1 MPINTEPTGPNLGAM
16 ERANYINQQV
26 AAEEKAEQDEQQA
39 ALQDLITGAGEMVDD
54 IDKTLNQFGTK
65 EEREAYTKPRSE
77 KDPKDYS
84 LADTGAEIGAA
95 VKSGGIKTID
105 SILTLPERLY
115 DAARGEDIDP
125 SKGYTPDWDPLKNVE
140 DPIVKTWWGK
150 FTEGVV
156 HYGTLAVPAGLTA
169 GAAGIPTAGGL
180 ATSGLV
186 ALTTTYT
193 DGDSLSAEIVEKAP
207 FMDVVL
213 GPFATE
219 DTDHPLFK
227 KFKNVMEEMYLEKGL
242 DTLIGIIWNRA
253 GNLPKGD
260 DIAAKRK
267 ANVDAQIKEAGQQEF
282 VEERILSID
291 RQLGGEVIDVD
302 TIPDKP
308 EIKGSTTSGVLK
320 DSVTPK
326 PKDQTK
332 KLLTEFRGH
341 KNKPFADPWQGS
353 PTSTAT
359 PAEIHTQLNRI
370 DTDPSAKGGST
381 DSPLT
386 AAQLHRMSTENGM
399 PIEELEKMGKEL
411 FTDARLQ
418 EIKAEAKAANKSFR
432 EYFEPAYQRYKEMMG
447 RNWQEMSADE
457 FWGPLEELSKD
468 KLSGYEIW
476 AAGENLLAA
485 DLVNSALFKNLRD
498 HALAAREINN
508 FGDVF
513 AVDGPMK
520 KIGDKLVIGLGNVKK
535 SRYLWG
541 VMGRKMRKG
550 MTVSDAD
557 VAKRLADIHGETK
570 ASVELMNKFMKE
582 SESKELANGILEIF
596 SQADDIQT
604 WMDLDSYMR
613 KLLRGGEIKGKTR
626 TGQIIRD
633 MQNLLIHSRLSS
645 PKTPQRALWGTGF
658 NAYLTQF
665 ETLLGAGI
673 RAGRTGDTKAARI
686 QLAKFKR
693 MGEVLPEAW
702 DTMISKM
709 NSYFS
714 SDVTTIKNRYSTRNH
729 KDFDWKVYD
738 AWTEQRGSQ
747 ADKLASGFAHI
758 LDKIQ
763 KSNIAGWSSRT
774 LAAADDAH
782 AVIQS
787 RARARELAFIDALE
801 KEARNEISEVTPEVL
816 KKAEDHYY
824 SKLLDENGDIDTT
837 KDAFLDYQFKESTLM
852 NGLGD
857 RLETLQSAFNRFPQL
872 VPFFNFIRPSIND
885 LILDTKRMPVI
896 SLLHKEMRSVFMAK
910 PDNIKHLSK
919 YGITNVDELRNAQQM
934 WQGRLITGTIFT
946 KLFVDKY
953 LTGELSGDGPAD
965 TTLRK
970 SLEDAGWQRNKM
982 WFGEVGVNLDLL
994 EPFNTLGKA
1003 VADIG
1008 DNMYLMGPEWADQRF
1023 QTIPLIVAGSITN
1036 KSMMTG
1042 LNQMV
1047 DVFKMRPGQI
1057 QKIIGGIAND
1067 AFPLAGA
1074 RNALGRTINPY
1085 MRELNSDMWNTI
1097 RNRNLSSEYLAKDP
1111 LPKKYN
1117 IINGDPAGSKY
1128 PLLRMLDAVTPFA
1141 VTTGNTRAVWL
1152 LKQSNFDERTSTLS
1166 APSVNGIRLSLRDE
1180 NEVRSKFQK
1189 AIGDSRVN
1197 GKSLEDRLI
1206 ALSKKKQ
1213 TINSI
1218 NTMHT
1223 DMRQGN
1229 FGKDPG
1235 KAYWHNKQIK
1245 QLFEEHRQLGW
1256 SSLMSDPEVQALY
1269 EEAISIKQ
1277 DEAATLQST
1286 SEFIEQ
1292 LTDPRRN
1299 H

>member
-16 ERANYINQQV
+16 ERANYIEQQV
-26 AAEEKAEQDEQQA
+26 AAEEKAEQEEQQA
-39 ALQDLITGAGEMVDD
+39 ALQDLITEAGDAVAD
-54 IDKTLNQFGTK
+54 IDETLNKFGTK
-65 EEREAYTKPRSE
+65 EERETYTKPRLE

-84 LADTGAEIGAA
+84 LSDTADEYSAAIQKGAIGA
-95 VKSGGIKTID
+95 ID

-115 DAARGEDIDP
+115 DAARGQDIDP

-140 DPIVKTWWGK
+140 DPIVRTWWGK

-156 HYGTLAVPAGLTA
+156 HYGTLGVPAAAVA
-169 GAAGIPTAGGL
+169 GVAGVPAAGGL
-180 ATSGLV
+180 ATTGLV
-186 ALTTTYT
+186 AATSTYT

-213 GPFATE
+213 GPFATK

-227 KFKNVMEEMYLEKGL
+227 KFKNILEEMYLEKGL
-242 DTLIGIIWNRA
+242 DTLIGVIWNRA

-260 DIAAKRK
+260 EVAAARK
-267 ANVDAQIKEAGQQEF
+267 ANVDAQIKEAGQQEL

-291 RQLGGEVIDVD
+291 RQLGGETVDVD
-302 TIPDKP
+302 VVPDKP
-308 EIKGSTTSGVLK
+308 DITGTTTAGALPEGT
-320 DSVTPK
+320 TPK
-326 PKDQTK
+326 PKQPT
-332 KLLTEFRGH
+332 TEFRGH

-353 PTSTAT
+353 PTSTAP
-359 PAEIHTQLNRI
+359 PAEIHRQLNQI

-457 FWGPLEELSKD
+457 FWGPLEALSKD

-520 KIGDKLVIGLGNVKK
+520 KIADKLVIGLGNVKK

-596 SQADDIQT
+596 SQADEIQT
-604 WMDLDSYMR
+604 WMDLDAYMR

-633 MQNLLIHSRLSS
+633 MQGILIHSRLSS
-645 PKTPQRALWGTGF
+645 PKTPQRALWGTGY

-673 RAGRTGDTKAARI
+673 RAGRTGDARAARI

-693 MGEVLPEAW
+693 MAEVLPEAW

-738 AWTEQRGSQ
+738 AWTEQRGNFS
-747 ADKLASGFAHI
+747 DKLASGFAHI

-763 KSNIAGWSSRT
+763 MSNIAGWSSRA

-816 KKAEDHYY
+816 QKAEKHYY

-885 LILDTKRMPVI
+885 FILDTKRMPGI
-896 SLLHKEMRSVFMAK
+896 QLLHKEMRSVFMAK
-910 PDNIKHLSK
+910 PDNIKDLAK

-953 LTGELSGDGPAD
+953 LAGELSGDGPAD
-965 TTLRK
+965 TTIRK
-970 SLEDAGWQRNKM
+970 SWEDAGWQRNKM
-982 WFGEVGVNLDLL
+982 WFGDLGVNVDLL

-1008 DNMYLMGPEWADQRF
+1008 DNMYLMGPEWADQRL

-1047 DVFKMRPGQI
+1047 DVFKMRPGQLE
-1057 QKIIGGIAND
+1057 KIVGGIAND
-1067 AFPLAGA
+1067 FVPLAGA

-1085 MRELNSDMWNTI
+1085 MRELGNDITDTV

-1111 LPKKYN
+1111 LPKKWN
-1117 IINGDPAGSKY
+1117 IINGDPAGSRY

-1141 VTTGNTRAVWL
+1141 VTTGNTKAVWL
-1152 LKQSNFDERTSTLS
+1152 LKQSNYDERTSTLS
-1166 APSVNGIRLSLRDE
+1166 APSFNGIRLSLRDE

-1256 SSLMSDPEVQALY
+1256 SSIINDPEIQALY

-1277 DEAATLQST
+1277 DEATTLQST

-1292 LTDPRRN
+1292 HTDPRRN

>member
-16 ERANYINQQV
+16 ERANYIEQQV
-26 AAEEKAEQDEQQA
+26 AAEEKAEQEEQQA
-39 ALQDLITGAGEMVDD
+39 ALQDLITEAGDAVAD
-54 IDKTLNQFGTK
+54 IDETLNKFGTK
-65 EEREAYTKPRSE
+65 EERQEFYKTRLE
-77 KDPKDYS
+77 KDPKDYN
-84 LADTGAEIGAA
+84 LADAGEEYGAAIQKGAIGA
-95 VKSGGIKTID
+95 ID

-115 DAARGEDIDP
+115 DAARGQDIDP

-140 DPIVKTWWGK
+140 DPIVRTWWGK

-156 HYGTLAVPAGLTA
+156 HYGTLGVPAAAVA
-169 GAAGIPTAGGL
+169 GVAGVPAAGGL
-180 ATSGLV
+180 ATTGLV
-186 ALTTTYT
+186 AATSTYT

-213 GPFATE
+213 GPFATK

-227 KFKNVMEEMYLEKGL
+227 KFKNILEEMYLEKGL
-242 DTLIGIIWNRA
+242 DTLIGVIWNRA

-260 DIAAKRK
+260 EVAAARK
-267 ANVDAQIKEAGQQEF
+267 ANVDAQIKEAGQQEL

-291 RQLGGEVIDVD
+291 RQLGGETVDVD
-302 TIPDKP
+302 VVPDKP
-308 EIKGSTTSGVLK
+308 DITGTTTAGALPEGT
-320 DSVTPK
+320 TPK
-326 PKDQTK
+326 PKQPT
-332 KLLTEFRGH
+332 TEFRGH

-353 PTSTAT
+353 PTSTAP
-359 PAEIHTQLNRI
+359 PAEIHRQLNQI

-457 FWGPLEELSKD
+457 FWGPLEALSKD

-520 KIGDKLVIGLGNVKK
+520 KIADKLVIGLGNVKK

-557 VAKRLADIHGETK
+557 IAKRLADIHGETK

-596 SQADDIQT
+596 SQADEIQT
-604 WMDLDSYMR
+604 WMDLDAYMR
-613 KLLRGGEIKGKTR
+613 KLLRGGEIKGKTK
-626 TGQIIRD
+626 TGQIIKD
-633 MQNLLIHSRLSS
+633 MQGILIHSRLSS
-645 PKTPQRALWGTGF
+645 PKTAQRALWGTGF
-658 NAYLTQF
+658 NSYLTQF

-673 RAGRTGDTKAARI
+673 RAGRTGDTKSLRI

-693 MGEVLPEAW
+693 MHEVLPEAW
-702 DTMISKM
+702 DTMMHKL
-709 NSYFS
+709 NSYFQ
-714 SDVTTIKNRYSTRNH
+714 SDVTSIKNRYSTRNY
-729 KDFDWKVYD
+729 KEFDWKVYD
-738 AWTEQRGSQ
+738 AWTEQRGSF
-747 ADKLASGFAHI
+747 ADKISTGFGHLLSNI
-758 LDKIQ
+758 E
-763 KSNIAGWSSRT
+763 KSNFMGYSSRV

-816 KKAEDHYY
+816 QKAENHYY

-852 NGLGD
+852 TGLGD
-857 RLETLQSAFNRFPQL
+857 RMEALQGAFNRFPAL
-872 VPFFNFIRPSIND
+872 MPFFNFIRPSIND
-885 LILDTKRMPVI
+885 FLLDTKRFPVTAA
-896 SLLHKEMRSVFMAK
+896 LHKEAWSILRAK
-910 PDNIKHLSK
+910 PGDIKNLK
-919 YGITNVDELRNAQQM
+919 NYGIGTVDELRSAQQM
-934 WQGRLITGTIFT
+934 WQGRLVLGTIFT
-946 KLFVDKY
+946 KFFVDKY
-953 LTGELSGDGPAD
+953 VEGNLAGDGPAD
-965 TTLRK
+965 TTIRK
-970 SLEDAGWQRNKM
+970 SWEDANWQRNKI
-982 WFGEVGVNLDLL
+982 WFGDVGINLDLL
-994 EPFNTLGKA
+994 EPYNTLGKA
-1003 VADIG
+1003 VADVY
-1008 DNMYLMGPEWADQRF
+1008 DNMYLMGPEWADQRL

-1042 LNQMV
+1042 MNQMV

-1057 QKIIGGIAND
+1057 QKIFGSLGND
-1067 AFPLAGA
+1067 ALGAAGL
-1074 RNALGRTINPY
+1074 RNAFGRAINPY
-1085 MRELNSDMWNTI
+1085 MRELGTDIRDTV
-1097 RNRNLSSEYLAKDP
+1097 RNRNLAYEYLAKDP

-1117 IINGDPAGSKY
+1117 ILNGDPAGSRY
-1128 PLLRMLDAVTPFA
+1128 PLLRILDAVTPFA
-1141 VTTGNTRAVWL
+1141 VTTGNSKALWL

-1166 APSVNGIRLSLRDE
+1166 APSRNGIRLSLRDE
-1180 NEVRSKFQK
+1180 NEIRSKFQK
-1189 AIGDSRVN
+1189 AIGDSRFD
-1197 GKSLEDRLI
+1197 GKSLEERLVK
-1206 ALSKKKQ
+1206 LSKDKQ
-1213 TINSI
+1213 ILNSI
-1218 NTMHT
+1218 NEMHT
-1223 DMRQGN
+1223 DMKK
-1229 FGKDPG
+1229 GKFEKSPG
-1235 KAYWHNKQIK
+1235 ASYYHNKQIK
-1245 QLFEEHRQLGW
+1245 MIFDQHREMAW
-1256 SSLMSDPEVQALY
+1256 TSLMSEPDVKALY

>member
-84 LADTGAEIGAA
+84 LSDTADELGAA

-302 TIPDKP
+302 TIPDKT
-308 EIKGSTTSGVLK
+308 EIKGSTTSEVLK

-353 PTSTAT
+353 PTSTAP
-359 PAEIHTQLNRI
+359 PAEIHRQLNQI

-596 SQADDIQT
+596 SQADEIQT
-604 WMDLDSYMR
+604 WMDLDAYMR

-633 MQNLLIHSRLSS
+633 MQGILIHSRLSS
-645 PKTPQRALWGTGF
+645 PKTPQRALWGTGY

-673 RAGRTGDTKAARI
+673 RAGRTGDARAARI

-693 MGEVLPEAW
+693 MAEVLPEAW

-738 AWTEQRGSQ
+738 AWTEQRGNFS
-747 ADKLASGFAHI
+747 DKLASGFAHI

-763 KSNIAGWSSRT
+763 KSNIAGWSSRA

-816 KKAEDHYY
+816 QKAENHYY

-885 LILDTKRMPVI
+885 FILDTKRMPGI
-896 SLLHKEMRSVFMAK
+896 QLLHKEMRSVFMAK
-910 PDNIKHLSK
+910 PDNIKDLAK

-953 LTGELSGDGPAD
+953 LAGELSGDGPAD
-965 TTLRK
+965 TTIRK
-970 SLEDAGWQRNKM
+970 SWEDAGWQRNKM
-982 WFGEVGVNLDLL
+982 WFGDVGVNLDLL

-1008 DNMYLMGPEWADQRF
+1008 DNMYLMGPEWADQRL

-1047 DVFKMRPGQI
+1047 DVFKMRPGQLE
-1057 QKIIGGIAND
+1057 KIVGGIAND
-1067 AFPLAGA
+1067 FVPLAGA

-1085 MRELNSDMWNTI
+1085 MRELGNDITDTV

-1111 LPKKYN
+1111 LPKKWN
-1117 IINGDPAGSKY
+1117 IINGDPAGSRY

-1141 VTTGNTRAVWL
+1141 VTTGNTKAVWL
-1152 LKQSNFDERTSTLS
+1152 LKQSNYDERTSTLS
-1166 APSVNGIRLSLRDE
+1166 APSFNGIRLSLRDE

-1256 SSLMSDPEVQALY
+1256 SSIINDPEIQALY

>member
-1 MPINTEPTGPNLGAM
+1 M
-16 ERANYINQQV
+16 ERANYIEQQI
-26 AAEEKAEQDEQQA
+26 AAEESAEQVEQQSS
-39 ALQDLITGAGEMVDD
+39 LQDMITEAGDMVAD
-54 IDKTLNQFGTK
+54 IDETLNKFGTK
-65 EEREAYTKPRSE
+65 EERKEIYKTRLE
-77 KDPKDYS
+77 KDPKDYN
-84 LADTGAEIGAA
+84 LADAGEEYGAA
-95 VKSGGIKTID
+95 IKSAGIKTID
-105 SILTLPERLY
+105 SILTLPERLA

-140 DPIVKTWWGK
+140 DPIVRTWWGK

-156 HYGTLAVPAGLTA
+156 HYGTLGVP
-169 GAAGIPTAGGL
+169 AAGIAGAVGVPAAGGL
-180 ATSGLV
+180 ATTGLT
-186 ALTTTYT
+186 ALTSTYT

-207 FMDVVL
+207 WLDVVL
-213 GPFATE
+213 GPFATK

-227 KFKNVMEEMYLEKGL
+227 KFKNVLEEMYMEKLLDGL
-242 DTLIGIIWNRA
+242 MGVIWKRA

-260 DIAAKRK
+260 EIAAARK
-267 ANVDAQIKEAGQQEF
+267 ANVDAQIKEAGQQEL

-291 RQLGGEVIDVD
+291 RQLGGETVDVD
-302 TIPDKP
+302 VVPDKP
-308 EIKGSTTSGVLK
+308 DITGTTTAGALPEGT
-320 DSVTPK
+320 TPK
-326 PKDQTK
+326 PKQPT
-332 KLLTEFRGH
+332 TQFRGH
-341 KNKPFADPWQGS
+341 KNKPFSDPWQGS
-353 PTSTAT
+353 PTSTAP
-359 PAEIHTQLNRI
+359 PAEIHRQLNQI

-399 PIEELEKMGKEL
+399 PIEELENMGKEL

-457 FWGPLEELSKD
+457 FWGPIENLKKD
-468 KLSGYEIW
+468 IYSGYEVW
-476 AAGENLLAA
+476 TAGENLLAA

-535 SRYLWG
+535 NRYLWG
-541 VMGRKMRKG
+541 VLGRKMRKG
-550 MTVSDAD
+550 VTVSDAD

-596 SQADDIQT
+596 SQADEIQT

-633 MQNLLIHSRLSS
+633 MQGILIHSRLSS

-673 RAGRTGDTKAARI
+673 RAGRTGDIRAARI

-693 MGEVLPEAW
+693 MAEVLPEAW

-709 NSYFS
+709 DSYFS

-738 AWTEQRGSQ
+738 AWHAQRGQ
-747 ADKLASGFAHI
+747 KNLGDNLAIGIAHI

-763 KSNIAGWSSRT
+763 KSNIAGWSSRA

-816 KKAEDHYY
+816 KRAEDHYY

-837 KDAFLDYQFKESTLM
+837 KDAFLDYQFRESTLM

-857 RLETLQSAFNRFPQL
+857 RMEALQQAFNRFPQL

-885 LILDTKRMPVI
+885 FLLDAKRNPLVQAFHSELRDVI
-896 SLLHKEMRSVFMAK
+896 FAK

-934 WQGRLITGTIFT
+934 WQGRIITGTVFT
-946 KLFVDKY
+946 KFFIDKY
-953 LTGELSGDGPAD
+953 LAGELSGDGPAD
-965 TTLRK
+965 TTIRK
-970 SLEDAGWQRNKM
+970 SWEDSGWQRNKM
-982 WFGEVGVNLDLL
+982 WFGDLGVNVDLL

-1008 DNMYLMGPEWADQRF
+1008 DNMYLMGPEWADQRL

-1047 DVFKMRPGQI
+1047 DVFKMRPGQLE
-1057 QKIIGGIAND
+1057 KIVGGIAND
-1067 AFPLAGA
+1067 FIPLAGA

-1085 MRELNSDMWNTI
+1085 MRELNSDIRHTI

-1111 LPKKYN
+1111 LPKKWN

-1141 VTTGNTRAVWL
+1141 VTTGNTKAVWL

-1166 APSVNGIRLSLRDE
+1166 APSVNGIRLSLREE
-1180 NEVRSKFQK
+1180 NDIRSKFQK

-1206 ALSKKKQ
+1206 KLSKDKQ
-1213 TINSI
+1213 ILNSI
-1218 NTMHT
+1218 NEMHK
-1223 DMRQGN
+1223 DMKNGE
-1229 FGKDPG
+1229 FEKSPG
-1235 KAYWHNKQIK
+1235 QSYYHNKQIK

-1256 SSLMSDPEVQALY
+1256 SSIINDPEVKALY
-1269 EEAISIKQ
+1269 DETILIKQ
-1277 DEAATLQST
+1277 KEADSLKRT
-1286 SEFIEQ
+1286 SEFVEQ

>member
-1 MPINTEPTGPNLGAM
+1 MPTNTEPTGPNLGAM
-16 ERANYINQQV
+16 ERANYIEQQI
-26 AAEEKAEQDEQQA
+26 AAEESAEQVEQQSS
-39 ALQDLITGAGEMVDD
+39 LQDMITEAGDMVAD
-54 IDKTLNQFGTK
+54 IDETLNKFGTK
-65 EEREAYTKPRSE
+65 EERKEIYKTRLE
-77 KDPKDYS
+77 KDPKDYN
-84 LADTGAEIGAA
+84 LADAGEEYGAA
-95 VKSGGIKTID
+95 IKSAGIKTID
-105 SILTLPERLY
+105 SILTLPERLA

-140 DPIVKTWWGK
+140 DPIVRTWWGK

-156 HYGTLAVPAGLTA
+156 HYGTLGVP
-169 GAAGIPTAGGL
+169 AAGIAGAVGVPAAGGL
-180 ATSGLV
+180 ATTGLT
-186 ALTTTYT
+186 ALTSTYT

-207 FMDVVL
+207 WLDVVL
-213 GPFATE
+213 GPFATK

-227 KFKNVMEEMYLEKGL
+227 KFKNVLEEMYMEKLLDGL
-242 DTLIGIIWNRA
+242 MGVIWKRA

-260 DIAAKRK
+260 EIAAARK
-267 ANVDAQIKEAGQQEF
+267 ANVDAQIKEAGQQEL

-291 RQLGGEVIDVD
+291 RQLGGETVDVD
-302 TIPDKP
+302 VVPDKP
-308 EIKGSTTSGVLK
+308 DITGTTTAGALPEGT
-320 DSVTPK
+320 TPK
-326 PKDQTK
+326 PKQPT
-332 KLLTEFRGH
+332 TQFRGH
-341 KNKPFADPWQGS
+341 KNKPFSDPWQGS
-353 PTSTAT
+353 PTSTAP
-359 PAEIHTQLNRI
+359 PAEIHRQLNQI

-399 PIEELEKMGKEL
+399 PIEELENMGKEL

-457 FWGPLEELSKD
+457 FWGPIENLKKD
-468 KLSGYEIW
+468 IYSGYEVW
-476 AAGENLLAA
+476 TAGENLLAA

-535 SRYLWG
+535 NRYLWG
-541 VMGRKMRKG
+541 VLGRKMRKG
-550 MTVSDAD
+550 VTVSDAD

-596 SQADDIQT
+596 SQADEIQT

-633 MQNLLIHSRLSS
+633 MQGILIHSRLSS

-673 RAGRTGDTKAARI
+673 RAGRTGDIRAARI

-693 MGEVLPEAW
+693 MAEVLPEAW

-709 NSYFS
+709 DSYFS

-738 AWTEQRGSQ
+738 AWHAQRGQ
-747 ADKLASGFAHI
+747 KNLGDNLAIGIAHI

-763 KSNIAGWSSRT
+763 KSNIAGWSSRA

-816 KKAEDHYY
+816 KRAEDHYY

-837 KDAFLDYQFKESTLM
+837 KDAFLDYQFRESTLM

-857 RLETLQSAFNRFPQL
+857 RMEALQQAFNRFPQL

-885 LILDTKRMPVI
+885 FLLDAKRNPLVQAFHSELRDVI
-896 SLLHKEMRSVFMAK
+896 FAK

-934 WQGRLITGTIFT
+934 WQGRIITGTVFT
-946 KLFVDKY
+946 KFFIDKY
-953 LTGELSGDGPAD
+953 LAGELSGDGPAD
-965 TTLRK
+965 TTIRK
-970 SLEDAGWQRNKM
+970 SWEDSGWQRNKM
-982 WFGEVGVNLDLL
+982 WFGDLGVNVDLL

-1008 DNMYLMGPEWADQRF
+1008 DNMYLMGPEWADQRL

-1047 DVFKMRPGQI
+1047 DVFKMRPGQLE
-1057 QKIIGGIAND
+1057 KIVGGIAND
-1067 AFPLAGA
+1067 FIPLAGA

-1085 MRELNSDMWNTI
+1085 MRELNSDIRHTI

-1111 LPKKYN
+1111 LPKKWN

-1141 VTTGNTRAVWL
+1141 VTTGNTKAVWL

-1166 APSVNGIRLSLRDE
+1166 APSVNGIRLSLREE
-1180 NEVRSKFQK
+1180 NDIRSKFQK

-1206 ALSKKKQ
+1206 KLSKDKQ
-1213 TINSI
+1213 ILNSI
-1218 NTMHT
+1218 NEMHK
-1223 DMRQGN
+1223 DMKNGE
-1229 FGKDPG
+1229 FEKSPG
-1235 KAYWHNKQIK
+1235 QSYYHNKQIK

-1256 SSLMSDPEVQALY
+1256 SSIINDPEVKALY
-1269 EEAISIKQ
+1269 DETILIKQ
-1277 DEAATLQST
+1277 KEADSLKRT
-1286 SEFIEQ
+1286 SEFVEQ

>member
-1 MPINTEPTGPNLGAM
+1 MPTNTEPTGPNLGAM
-16 ERANYINQQV
+16 ERANYIEQQI
-26 AAEEKAEQDEQQA
+26 AAEESAEQVEQQSS
-39 ALQDLITGAGEMVDD
+39 LQDMITEAGDMVAD
-54 IDKTLNQFGTK
+54 IDETLNKFGTK
-65 EEREAYTKPRSE
+65 EERKEIYKTRLE
-77 KDPKDYS
+77 KDPKDYN
-84 LADTGAEIGAA
+84 LADAGEEYGAA
-95 VKSGGIKTID
+95 IKSAGIKTID
-105 SILTLPERLY
+105 SILTLPERLA

-140 DPIVKTWWGK
+140 DPIVRTWWGK

-156 HYGTLAVPAGLTA
+156 HYGTLAIP
-169 GAAGIPTAGGL
+169 AAGIAGTVGVPAAGGL
-180 ATSGLV
+180 ATTGLT

-207 FMDVVL
+207 FMDVIL
-213 GPFATE
+213 GPFATK

-227 KFKNVMEEMYLEKGL
+227 KFKNILEEMYLEKGL
-242 DTLIGIIWNRA
+242 DTLIGVIWNRA

-260 DIAAKRK
+260 EIAAARK
-267 ANVDAQIKEAGQQEF
+267 ANVDAQIKEAGQQEL

-291 RQLGGEVIDVD
+291 RQLGGETVDVD
-302 TIPDKP
+302 VVPDKP
-308 EIKGSTTSGVLK
+308 DITGTTTAGALPEGT
-320 DSVTPK
+320 TPK
-326 PKDQTK
+326 PKQPT
-332 KLLTEFRGH
+332 TQFRGH
-341 KNKPFADPWQGS
+341 KNKPFSDPWQGS
-353 PTSTAT
+353 PTSTAP
-359 PAEIHTQLNRI
+359 PAEIHRQLNQI

-386 AAQLHRMSTENGM
+386 AAQLHRMSSENGM
-399 PIEELEKMGKEL
+399 PIEELENMGKEL

-447 RNWQEMSADE
+447 RNWQEMSDDE

-596 SQADDIQT
+596 SQADEIQT

-633 MQNLLIHSRLSS
+633 MQGILIHSRLSS

-693 MGEVLPEAW
+693 MAEVLPEAW
-702 DTMISKM
+702 DTMMSKM
-709 NSYFS
+709 DSYFS

-738 AWTEQRGSQ
+738 AWTEQRGSFS
-747 ADKLASGFAHI
+747 DKLASGFAHI

-816 KKAEDHYY
+816 QKAENHYY

-837 KDAFLDYQFKESTLM
+837 KDAFLDYQFRESTLM
-852 NGLGD
+852 TGLGD
-857 RLETLQSAFNRFPQL
+857 RMEALQQAFNRFPQL

-885 LILDTKRMPVI
+885 FLLDAKRNTLVQAI
-896 SLLHKEMRSVFMAK
+896 HSEVRDVLFAK

-934 WQGRLITGTIFT
+934 WQGRIITGIVFT
-946 KLFVDKY
+946 KHFVDKY
-953 LTGELSGDGPAD
+953 LAGELSGDGPAD
-965 TTLRK
+965 TTIRK
-970 SLEDAGWQRNKM
+970 SWEDAGWQRNKM
-982 WFGEVGVNLDLL
+982 WFGDLGVNVDLL
-994 EPFNTLGKA
+994 EPFNTTAKA

-1008 DNMYLMGPEWADQRF
+1008 DNMYLMGPEWADSRM

-1047 DVFKMRPGQI
+1047 DVFKMRPGQLE
-1057 QKIIGGIAND
+1057 KIVGGIAND
-1067 AFPLAGA
+1067 FVPLAGA

-1085 MRELNSDMWNTI
+1085 MRELNSDIRDTI

-1117 IINGDPAGSKY
+1117 ILNGNPAGSRF
-1128 PLLRMLDAVTPFA
+1128 PLLRMIDAVTPFA
-1141 VTTGNTRAVWL
+1141 VTTGNTKAVWL

-1166 APSVNGIRLSLRDE
+1166 APSRNGIRLSLREE
-1180 NEVRSKFQK
+1180 NDIRSKFQK

-1206 ALSKKKQ
+1206 KLSKDKQ
-1213 TINSI
+1213 ILNSI
-1218 NTMHT
+1218 NEMHK
-1223 DMRQGN
+1223 DMLKGD
-1229 FGKDPG
+1229 FEKSPG
-1235 KAYWHNKQIK
+1235 QSYYHNKQIK

-1256 SSLMSDPEVQALY
+1256 SSIINDPEVKALY
-1269 EEAISIKQ
+1269 DETILIKQ
-1277 DEAATLQST
+1277 KEADSLKRT
-1286 SEFIEQ
+1286 SEFVEQ